1 MPDTSAALIDQLVYI
16 DNFINSGTGE
26 TPNLDVDGQLSLDL
40 AAFADDLFVFPD
52 EDKPND
58 RDHNDEDNDKNDKRH
73 MLDVPGVGRFD
84 DHWFD
89 NDDDFSL
96 NSARRPDGIRALAKI
111 NLSTKQAKL
120 NRTNHYANN
129 GGMDAHPPLQDGSK
143 DNDALISSEMGDLST
158 LPKFPVPPG
167 AKSSLQQV
175 GLSLN
180 QIDLLSALIA
190 QHQNS
195 LGHAL
200 PPSDV
205 TLGPS
210 ASHQPLSIAPTLASN
225 GHGLTDSLILNELEV
240 ASSLVV
246 QRNGGHNSNFLV
258 DSPGSGSMYSSGY
271 SSGGTSMLSTPQVA
285 PRGSNLSGGSGGSTL
300 SGGSGGSTLTG
311 GGGQALLVEDVK
323 RKRNTAA
330 SARFRIKKKL
340 KEKEMEE
347 KIDQLDEMI
356 KKFELKINE
365 LEMENR
371 LLKNLIIEKGNRN
384 SDQELKLLKERVRH
398 HSEDSIKRE

>member
-52 EDKPND
+52 EDKPNHH
-58 RDHNDEDNDKNDKRH
+58 DHDDENTDKNDKRH
-73 MLDVPGVGRFD
+73 MLDLAGVGRFD
-84 DHWFD
+84 DHWFED
-89 NDDDFSL
+89 HNDFSL
-96 NSARRPDGIRALAKI
+96 NSARKPDGIRALAKI

-129 GGMDAHPPLQDGSK
+129 GGLDAHPPLQDSSK
-143 DNDALISSEMGDLST
+143 DNDALVSSEMGDLST

-167 AKSSLQQV
+167 AKSSLQQA

-195 LGHAL
+195 LGHAI

-205 TLGPS
+205 TLGSS

-225 GHGLTDSLILNELEV
+225 GHVLTDSLILSEIEV
-240 ASSLVV
+240 ASSLVG
-246 QRNGGHNSNFLV
+246 QRNGGHSSNFLV
-258 DSPGSGSMYSSGY
+258 DSPGSMYSSGY

-285 PRGSNLSGGSGGSTL
+285 PRGSSLSGGSGQT
-300 SGGSGGSTLTG
+300 
-311 GGGQALLVEDVK
+311 LLVEEVK

-340 KEKEMEE
+340 KEKEMEV

-398 HSEDSIKRE
+398 HSDDARKRE